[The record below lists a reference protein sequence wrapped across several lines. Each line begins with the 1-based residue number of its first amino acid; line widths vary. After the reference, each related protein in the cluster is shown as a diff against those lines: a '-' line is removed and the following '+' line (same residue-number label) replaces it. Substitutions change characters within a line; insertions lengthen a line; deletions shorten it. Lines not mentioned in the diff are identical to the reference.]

1 MPFQFFCLHLQQF
14 KTALYMNSDFYAYIS
29 IGVAVLVALLFLLSM
44 IIMDMSKADIERL
57 CKKRQKN
64 NKHDNQP

>member
-1 MPFQFFCLHLQQF
+1 
-14 KTALYMNSDFYAYIS
+14 MNSDFYAYIS